1 MLGVQ
6 CLLRNEMLTKMTINN
21 QYDHPNA
28 GRVERLVS
36 QLCWGRRI
44 FTTDSSCME
53 TETEI
58 LDRVDEVWIL
68 AGADLPMI
76 LGSLGGQRYRLFG
89 ESYVHGRCSDRK
101 VMELQEILQV
111 LLLIEQAILV

>member
-6 CLLRNEMLTKMTINN
+6 CLLLNEMLTKMTVNN

-28 GRVERLVS
+28 GRVERLVG

-58 LDRVDEVWIL
+58 LDRGDEVWIL

-76 LGSLGGQRYRLFG
+76 LGSLGGQRYRLLG
-89 ESYVHGRCSDRK
+89 ESYVHGAMFGPEGDGAAGNSPSPA
-101 VMELQEILQV
+101 
-111 LLLIEQAILV
+111 IEQAILV